1 MSQWAGVS
9 AATSETPTASLLDAL
24 LDPSCRACPSFT
36 SPKSSLLVAAVLL
49 VLSKGLCV
57 LDPVALLVA
66 LLDGAVK
73 AVVYPSGQSSVIGY
87 LLLDLWRSLQLQMG
101 VLRASCPHIPTAL
114 CVLVRQIRHVN
125 DQLRDM
131 VVDTT

>member
-1 MSQWAGVS
+1 MFSLTGVVC
-9 AATSETPTASLLDAL
+9 LL
-24 LDPSCRACPSFT
+24 
-36 SPKSSLLVAAVLL
+36 
-49 VLSKGLCV
+49 
-57 LDPVALLVA
+57 VALLVA

-114 CVLVRQIRHVN
+114 WVLVRQIRRIRSVARH
-125 DQLRDM
+125 
-131 VVDTT
+131 